1 MTSTMT
7 IRTDPA
13 VKAQAQKVFADL
25 GMDMTTAIN
34 VFLRQAIRYNGFPFE
49 VRNPEPSTLTYS
61 VLDDVKHGRVETAD
75 SVDDMFMKILG
86 YVPRAVL

>member
-1 MTSTMT
+1 MLSTMT

-61 VLDDVKHGRVETAD
+61 VLDDVKHGRNLNGPFD
-75 SVDDMFMKILG
+75 SVEALMEDLD
-86 YVPRAVL
+86 A

>member
-1 MTSTMT
+1 MASTMT
-7 IRTDPA
+7 IRMDPA

-49 VRNPEPSTLTYS
+49 VRNPEPNALTYS
-61 VLDDVKHGRVETAD
+61 VLEDVKQGKNLSGPFD
-75 SVDDMFMKILG
+75 SVESLMEDLN
-86 YVPRAVL
+86 A